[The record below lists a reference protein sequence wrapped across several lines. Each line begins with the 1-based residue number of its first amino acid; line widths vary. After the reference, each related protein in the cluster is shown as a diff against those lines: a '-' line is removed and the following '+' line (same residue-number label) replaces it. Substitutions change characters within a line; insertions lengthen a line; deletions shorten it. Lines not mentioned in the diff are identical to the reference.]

1 MEKQNPEKDIAK
13 HFIGKDGKL
22 YEDHTLELPDYKKA
36 DQQMKDKLAEK
47 FEREK
52 EIIINLG
59 KFKIEGA
66 IMTLLKLIFGVLAL
80 IAAGIFTF
88 LFPGAGFEQLVIGI
102 VTSVAG
108 ALGISNW
115 RTSYGLA
122 KEWFKSKSIVS
133 VLIAGVSVIAVTVI
147 SFFGLAV
154 PELVITILKGLVGIF
169 GLGSLWG
176 IFDAINKGNS
186 DPDKI
191 KTYMIFFFTI
201 GAAGSLASMLFGGT
215 IEGVSISVLTAITG
229 TTKAASI
236 ATARQRTFSAK
247 EAPGDS
253 YVALPPE
260 ALLSLKMGI
269 KGVNTE
275 MAFGE
280 ETVGQM
286 IEGELVLNAA
296 QAAIRTFA
304 HELVTKHIQSCQMT
318 TNSGQQ
324 YTFATSDGTPA
335 LTFAYDESTL
345 VSEKDDP
352 TIIKLKITG
361 FRDNLVQS

>member
-1 MEKQNPEKDIAK
+1 MKKQNPEKDIAK
-13 HFIGKDGKL
+13 HFISKDGKL

-80 IAAGIFTF
+80 IAAGVFTF
-88 LFPGAGFEQLVIGI
+88 LFPGAGFEQLVIGVVASI
-102 VTSVAG
+102 AG
-108 ALGISNW
+108 ALGIGNW
-115 RTSYGLA
+115 RVSYGLA
-122 KEWFKSKSIVS
+122 KEWFQSKSIVS
-133 VLIAGVSVIAVTVI
+133 AIITGVAVIAVTLI
-147 SFFGLAV
+147 SFFSIAV
-154 PELVITILKGLVGIF
+154 PEVVMTIIKGLVIIF
-169 GLGSLWG
+169 GGTTLWG
-176 IFDAINKGNS
+176 IFDAVNQSSK
-186 DPDKI
+186 PDKLNTFLVLFLTAGI
-191 KTYMIFFFTI
+191 AGTIASLFFGSVAEGI
-201 GAAGSLASMLFGGT
+201 SLAA
-215 IEGVSISVLTAITG
+215 LTAITG

-236 ATARQRTFSAK
+236 ATARQRTFAAK

-253 YVALPPE
+253 YVTIPPE
-260 ALLSLKMGI
+260 ALLSLKMSI

-286 IEGELVLNAA
+286 MEGELVMNAG

-304 HELVTKHIQSCQMT
+304 HELVTKHIQGCQMT